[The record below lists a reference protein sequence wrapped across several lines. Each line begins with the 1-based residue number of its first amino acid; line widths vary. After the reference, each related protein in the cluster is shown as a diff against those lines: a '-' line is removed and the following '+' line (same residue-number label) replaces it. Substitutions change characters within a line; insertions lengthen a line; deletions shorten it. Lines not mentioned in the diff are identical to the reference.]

1 MIESEKKIES
11 YLRKSVEGL
20 GGLALK
26 LPSVHF
32 IGLPDRVCLLPGGS
46 LFFAE
51 LKTTKK
57 KPTKIQIKVHE
68 KIKALGFN
76 LYVIDSSAQ
85 IDAILKEYERR

>member
-1 MIESEKKIES
+1 MVESEKKIEA
-11 YLRKSVEGL
+11 YLRKKVEGL

-32 IGLPDRVCLLPGGS
+32 IGLPDRVCLLPGGA

-85 IDAILKEYERR
+85 IDKIIQDYERE